1 MSHTIAFKL
10 NKPAQQF
17 QAGESVGFGIRGGVK
32 YYDRKTKS
40 EKWTNYQ
47 AAIFAKNQQQIDFY
61 AGNLVEGAVVT
72 VSGESIAV
80 EEFQGQQ
87 GLQITLALNN
97 ARVEYIASPSQVRAP
112 DAAQQAYNNAESQR
126 APIAPP
132 PSAPQGFDSFDE
144 DIPF

>member
-1 MSHTIAFKL
+1 MSHTIAIKL

-17 QAGESVGFGIRGGVK
+17 QAGDSVGFWIRGGVK
-32 YYDRKTKS
+32 YYDRKAKA

-87 GLQITLALNN
+87 GLQITLGLNN
-97 ARVEYIASPSQVRAP
+97 ARIEYIASPSQVRAA
-112 DAAQQAYNNAESQR
+112 DAAQQVYAKAV
-126 APIAPP
+126 
-132 PSAPQGFDSFDE
+132 APQKAPSGFDDLE
-144 DIPF
+144 DIPW

>member
-1 MSHTIAFKL
+1 MSHTIAIKL

-17 QAGESVGFGIRGGVK
+17 QAGDSTGFGIRGGVK
-32 YYDRKTKS
+32 YYDRKSKS

-47 AAIFAKNQQQIDFY
+47 AAVFAKNQQQIDYY
-61 AGNLVEGAVVT
+61 AGNLIEGAVVT

-87 GLQITLALNN
+87 GLQITLGLNN
-97 ARVEYIASPSQVRAP
+97 ARIEYIAPPIQVRAP
-112 DAAQQAYNNAESQR
+112 DAAQQAYNQAMTPR
-126 APIAPP
+126 APEAQTP
-132 PSAPQGFDSFDE
+132 AGFDSFDD

>member
-1 MSHTIAFKL
+1 MSHTIAIKL

-17 QAGESVGFGIRGGVK
+17 QAGDSVGFGIRGGVK

-47 AAIFAKNQQQIDFY
+47 AAVFAKNQQQIDFY
-61 AGNLVEGAVVT
+61 AGNLIEGAVVT

-97 ARVEYIASPSQVRAP
+97 ARIEYIANPSQVRAP
-112 DAAQQAYNNAESQR
+112 DAAQQAYNNAAAPR

-132 PSAPQGFDSFDE
+132 PAGFDSFDD
-144 DIPF
+144 DIAF

>member
-1 MSHTIAFKL
+1 MSHTVVFKL

-17 QAGESVGFGIRGGVK
+17 QAGDSVGFGIRGGVK

-61 AGNLVEGAVVT
+61 AGNLIEGAVVT
-72 VSGESIAV
+72 VSGDSIAV

-87 GLQITLALNN
+87 GLQITLGLNN
-97 ARVEYIASPSQVRAP
+97 ARIEYIASPSQVRAP
-112 DAAQQAYNNAESQR
+112 DAAQQAYAK
-126 APIAPP
+126 AV
-132 PSAPQGFDSFDE
+132 APQKAPAGFDDLE
-144 DIPF
+144 DIPW

>member
-1 MSHTIAFKL
+1 MSHTVVFKL

-17 QAGESVGFGIRGGVK
+17 QAGDSTGFGIRGGVK

-47 AAIFAKNQQQIDFY
+47 AAVFAKNQQQIDFY
-61 AGNLVEGAVVT
+61 AGNLIEGAVVT

-87 GLQITLALNN
+87 GLQITLGLNN
-97 ARVEYIASPSQVRAP
+97 ARIEYIANHSQVRAP
-112 DAAQQAYNNAESQR
+112 DAAHQAYAKAVAPQQAPA
-126 APIAPP
+126 
-132 PSAPQGFDSFDE
+132 GFNDFD
-144 DIPF
+144 DDLNF

>member
-1 MSHTIAFKL
+1 MSHTIAIKL
-10 NKPAQQF
+10 NKPAQVF
-17 QAGESVGFGIRGGVK
+17 HAGESTGFGIRGGVK
-32 YYDRKTKS
+32 YYDRKSKT

-61 AGNLVEGAVVT
+61 TGNLVEGAVVT

-87 GLQITLALNN
+87 GLQITLGLNN
-97 ARVEYIASPSQVRAP
+97 ARIEYIASPSQVRAP
-112 DAAQQAYNNAESQR
+112 DAAQQAYNR
-126 APIAPP
+126 AA
-132 PSAPQGFDSFDE
+132 APQLPAQAPSGFDSFDD

>member
-1 MSHTIAFKL
+1 MSHTVVFKL

-17 QAGESVGFGIRGGVK
+17 QAGDSTGFGIRGGVK
-32 YYDRKTKS
+32 YYDRKSKT

-47 AAIFAKNQQQIDFY
+47 AAIFAKNPQQIDFY
-61 AGNLVEGAVVT
+61 AGNLIEGAVVT

-87 GLQITLALNN
+87 GLQITLGLNN
-97 ARVEYIASPSQVRAP
+97 ARIEYIAPPSQVRAP
-112 DAAQQAYNNAESQR
+112 DAAQQAYNNAVTQR

-132 PSAPQGFDSFDE
+132 PAGFNDFDDE
-144 DIPF
+144 LNF

>member
-1 MSHTIAFKL
+1 MSHTIAIKL

-17 QAGESVGFGIRGGVK
+17 QAGDSTGFGIRGGVK

-47 AAIFAKNQQQIDFY
+47 AAVFAKNQQQIDFY
-61 AGNLVEGAVVT
+61 AGNLIEGAVVT

-80 EEFQGQQ
+80 EEFKGQQ
-87 GLQITLALNN
+87 GPQIALVLNN
-97 ARVEYIASPSQVRAP
+97 ARIEYIASPSQVRAP
-112 DAAQQAYNNAESQR
+112 DAAQQVYTKAVAQLGPITNAP
-126 APIAPP
+126 A
-132 PSAPQGFDSFDE
+132 GFESFDD

>member
-1 MSHTIAFKL
+1 MSHTIAIKL
-10 NKPAQQF
+10 NKPAKQF
-17 QAGESVGFGIRGGVK
+17 QAGDSVGFGIRGGVK
-32 YYDRKTKS
+32 YYDRKTKA

-97 ARVEYIASPSQVRAP
+97 ARIEYIASPSQVRAP
-112 DAAQQAYNNAESQR
+112 DAAVQAYSNAVAPR

-132 PSAPQGFDSFDE
+132 PAGFDNLE
-144 DIPF
+144 DIPW

>member
-1 MSHTIAFKL
+1 MSHTVVFKL

-17 QAGESVGFGIRGGVK
+17 QAGDSTGFGIRGGVK
-32 YYDRKTKS
+32 YYDRKTKT

-61 AGNLVEGAVVT
+61 AGNLIEGAVVT

-87 GLQITLALNN
+87 GLQITLGLNN
-97 ARVEYIASPSQVRAP
+97 ARIEYIASPSQVRAP
-112 DAAQQAYNNAESQR
+112 DAAQQAYNNATAQR
-126 APIAPP
+126 APIAAPP
-132 PSAPQGFDSFDE
+132 AGFNDFD
-144 DIPF
+144 DDLNF